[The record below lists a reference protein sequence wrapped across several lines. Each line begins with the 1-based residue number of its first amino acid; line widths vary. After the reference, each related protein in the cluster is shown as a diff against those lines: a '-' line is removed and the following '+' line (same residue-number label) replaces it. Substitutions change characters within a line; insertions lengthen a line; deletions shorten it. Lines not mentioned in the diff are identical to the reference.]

1 MMDRF
6 AWTMAVRHLRHNVGQ
21 TLLTMGVVAIS
32 VTLMVFL
39 GALITGLQRR
49 LVGSVTGATAH
60 LVVRQPERTPI
71 PLWEVVTNQDEHVL
85 YSGKTI
91 KIEQR
96 KRKIEDW
103 AMWLPRL
110 QGFDDGIRAVS
121 PVVEGQGFMF
131 RGAQRYG
138 VGIIGVLPERHNQVV
153 DLESK
158 LVHGRFFG
166 LNAGEVVLGYKLAG
180 DFGLQI
186 GDKVRL
192 ISSDGNAGTY
202 TVAGIFD
209 TGFNLVDTSTV
220 FLTLRDAQSL
230 FALGTAV
237 TSIGLKL
244 DRIFDADVLA
254 ERLSMQIPYETRSWM
269 KDNQTL
275 LSGLRAQSQSSNLIL
290 GFTTVAAGFGIASIL
305 IMSVMGKLREIG
317 ILKAMG
323 ATRLQ
328 IVRVFTLEG
337 TLVAVL
343 GSLAGALQGGVL
355 CWLLAQIRTTA
366 SATGRSVEVF
376 PMALSVQLMITAIGV
391 AIVTGFFASLYP
403 AWRAA
408 RVNPIEIIR
417 AT

>member
-1 MMDRF
+1 MMDPF
-6 AWTMAVRHLRHNVGQ
+6 AWTMASRHLRHNVGQ

-103 AMWLPRL
+103 ATWLPRL
-110 QGFDDGIRAVS
+110 QGFDDGVRAVS

-131 RGAQRYG
+131 RGAHRYG
-138 VGIIGVLPERHNQVV
+138 VSVVGVLPERHNQVV

-192 ISSDGNAGTY
+192 VSSDGNAGTY

-209 TGFNLVDTSTV
+209 TGFNLVDTGTV

-254 ERLSMQIPYETRSWM
+254 ERLGMQIPYETRSWM

-323 ATRLQ
+323 ATRSQ

-337 TLVAVL
+337 TLVAIL

-355 CWLLAQIRTTA
+355 CWLLGQIRTTA
-366 SATGRSVEVF
+366 SATGRAVEVF
-376 PMALSVQLMITAIGV
+376 PMALSVQLMATAIGV